1 MIGKRL
7 LLQVI
12 CVDGG
17 PPTMHSN
24 SKGGETPTLKE
35 TVGVHCTRVA
45 PRVGHE
51 YDYSQNGGIHALYH
65 AYT

>member
-1 MIGKRL
+1 
-7 LLQVI
+7 
-12 CVDGG
+12 
-17 PPTMHSN
+17 MHSN